1 MTTMTTTPAMTT
13 QILATD
19 APSGLMSNPIFVVA
33 ATVLLIA
40 ASAFFVAVEFSLIS
54 ARRHRLED
62 AAATSVAARAAL
74 RNASDLTLLLA
85 GSQLGI
91 TLCALALG
99 SVTKPALHHGLTPL
113 LEGVGLPLWIADVIA
128 FVLALIIVTF
138 LHLVV
143 GEMAPKSWSITHP
156 EYSATIL
163 ALPMRGFLWITR
175 PLLLLLNNTA
185 NAILHKLGVESR
197 DEVSAGQDADSLR
210 ELVRHSGEAGTLDD
224 TRQHQ
229 LLSALELQ
237 ELTVG
242 DLLGEREENLPATE
256 LEMSSV
262 DVDASPEQIRETA
275 RRTGHLRLLV
285 MDGDTAVGVVHARD
299 SIGADTGGTD
309 TGGID
314 TAGATARQLM
324 RPSLSLE
331 HDLSVSEAFRRMRE
345 ARAHLVV
352 VEQSGQHPGTHRSE
366 VRGVV
371 TLDDVVRR
379 LLPATA
385 GQGAGQGAEGAERGA
400 AGEGSA
406 G

>member
-1 MTTMTTTPAMTT
+1 MTPTTTL
-13 QILATD
+13 LA
-19 APSGLMSNPIFVVA
+19 AEAQSGLMSNPWVVLA

-62 AAATSVAARAAL
+62 AAATSRAARAAL
-74 RNASDLTLLLA
+74 RNASELTLLLA
-85 GSQLGI
+85 GAQLGI

-99 SVTKPALHHGLTPL
+99 SITKPAVHHWLTPVFA
-113 LEGVGLPLWIADVIA
+113 GWGLPYWTADVIA
-128 FVLALIIVTF
+128 FILALIIVTF

-156 EYSATIL
+156 EYSATL
-163 ALPMRGFLWITR
+163 LSLPMRGFLWITR
-175 PLLLLLNNTA
+175 PLLVTLNTIA
-185 NAILHKLGVESR
+185 NRILYRLGVETR

-224 TRQHQ
+224 THQRQ

-242 DLLGEREENLPATE
+242 DLLGERGIDEPATPE
-256 LEMSSV
+256 EMSSV
-262 DVDASPEQIRETA
+262 GVDATPEEIRDTA

-285 MDGDTAVGVVHARD
+285 LEDDTSIGVVHARD
-299 SIGADTGGTD
+299 AIDAEGT
-309 TGGID
+309 
-314 TAGATARQLM
+314 ATARELM

-331 HDLSVSEAFRRMRE
+331 HDLTVADAFRRMRE

-352 VEQSGQHPGTHRSE
+352 VEQSGGHPGTHVSE
-366 VRGVV
+366 VRGVL

-379 LLPATA
+379 LLPVAS
-385 GQGAGQGAEGAERGA
+385 G
-400 AGEGSA
+400 
-406 G
+406 

>member
-1 MTTMTTTPAMTT
+1 MITT
-13 QILATD
+13 QILAAD
-19 APSGLMSNPIFVVA
+19 APSGLMFNPLFVVG
-33 ATVLLIA
+33 ATILLIV

-74 RNASDLTLLLA
+74 RNASELTLLLA
-85 GSQLGI
+85 GAQLGI

-99 SVTKPALHHGLTPL
+99 SITKPAVHHWLTPMFSSW
-113 LEGVGLPLWIADVIA
+113 GLPLWTADVIA
-128 FVLALIIVTF
+128 FILALIIVTF

-143 GEMAPKSWSITHP
+143 GEMAPKSWSISHP
-156 EYSATIL
+156 EYSATLL
-163 ALPMRGFLWITR
+163 ALPMRGFLWLTR
-175 PLLLLLNNTA
+175 PLLLLLNSTA
-185 NAILHKLGVESR
+185 NNILHMLGVESR

-210 ELVRHSGEAGTLDD
+210 QLVRHSGEAGTLDD

-242 DLLGEREENLPATE
+242 DLLGEREAHTPATE
-256 LEMSSV
+256 SEMSSV
-262 DVDASPEQIRETA
+262 DLGASPEEIREVA

-285 MDGDTAVGVVHARD
+285 LDGETAVGVVHARD
-299 SIGADTGGTD
+299 SIGVDE
-309 TGGID
+309 
-314 TAGATARQLM
+314 GATARELM

-331 HDLSVSEAFRRMRE
+331 QDLTVAEAFRRMRE

-352 VEQSGQHPGTHRSE
+352 VEQSGEYPGTHRSE

-385 GQGAGQGAEGAERGA
+385 DHGG
-400 AGEGSA
+400 GS
-406 G
+406 

>member
-1 MTTMTTTPAMTT
+1 MMPTAVHTTGTHPTVIDTT
-13 QILATD
+13 IVLAAE
-19 APSGLMSNPIFVVA
+19 APTGLMNNPLFIVT
-33 ATVLLIA
+33 ATILLIA

-62 AAATSVAARAAL
+62 DAAHSASARAAL
-74 RNASDLTLLLA
+74 KNASELTLLLA
-85 GSQLGI
+85 GAQLGI

-99 SVTKPALHHGLTPL
+99 SVTKPAVHHWLTPVFA
-113 LEGVGLPLWIADVIA
+113 GWGLPYWTADVIA
-128 FVLALIIVTF
+128 FILALLIVTF

-156 EYSATIL
+156 EYSATLL
-163 ALPMRGFLWITR
+163 ALPMRGFLWLTR

-185 NAILHKLGVESR
+185 NWILHRLGVESV
-197 DEVSAGQDADSLR
+197 DEVGAGQDADSLR

-224 TRQHQ
+224 THQRQ

-242 DLLGEREENLPATE
+242 DLLGERGTELPATTD
-256 LEMSSV
+256 EMSSV
-262 DVDASPEQIRETA
+262 TLDATPEEIREAA

-285 MDGDTAVGVVHARD
+285 LDGETAVGVVHARD
-299 SIGADTGGTD
+299 SIDVPE
-309 TGGID
+309 
-314 TAGATARQLM
+314 GATARELM

-331 HDLSVSEAFRRMRE
+331 HDLSVAEAFRRMRE

-352 VEQSGQHPGTHRSE
+352 VEKSGGHPGTHVSE
-366 VRGVV
+366 VRGVL

-379 LLPATA
+379 LLPVT
-385 GQGAGQGAEGAERGA
+385 
-400 AGEGSA
+400 SA
-406 G
+406 

>member
-1 MTTMTTTPAMTT
+1 MTPTTTL
-13 QILATD
+13 LAAD
-19 APSGLMSNPIFVVA
+19 ADGGIMSNPWVVLV

-62 AAATSVAARAAL
+62 DAAHSAAARAAL
-74 RNASDLTLLLA
+74 KNASELTLLLA
-85 GSQLGI
+85 GAQLGI

-99 SVTKPALHHGLTPL
+99 SITKPAVHHWLTPVFA
-113 LEGVGLPLWIADVIA
+113 GWGLPLWTADVIA
-128 FVLALIIVTF
+128 FILALIIVTF

-156 EYSATIL
+156 EYSATL
-163 ALPMRGFLWITR
+163 LSLPMRGFLWLTR
-175 PLLLLLNNTA
+175 PLLLVLNNTA
-185 NAILHKLGVESR
+185 NAILHRLGVEAV
-197 DEVSAGQDADSLR
+197 DEVAAGQDADSLR

-224 TRQHQ
+224 THQRQ

-242 DLLGEREENLPATE
+242 DLLGERDLDQPAVPE
-256 LEMSSV
+256 EMSSV
-262 DVDASPEQIRETA
+262 GVDAGPDEIRDTA

-285 MDGDTAVGVVHARD
+285 LEDDTAVGVVHARD
-299 SIGADTGGTD
+299 AINVDGD
-309 TGGID
+309 
-314 TAGATARQLM
+314 ATARELM

-331 HDLSVSEAFRRMRE
+331 HDLTVAEAFRRMRE

-352 VEQSGQHPGTHRSE
+352 VEQSGGHPGTHVSE
-366 VRGVV
+366 VRGVL

-379 LLPATA
+379 LLPVT
-385 GQGAGQGAEGAERGA
+385 
-400 AGEGSA
+400 SA
-406 G
+406 

>member
-1 MTTMTTTPAMTT
+1 MTPTTTLMAAEA
-13 QILATD
+13 Q
-19 APSGLMSNPIFVVA
+19 SGLMSNPWVVLA

-62 AAATSVAARAAL
+62 AAATSRAARAAL
-74 RNASDLTLLLA
+74 RNASELTLLLA
-85 GSQLGI
+85 GAQLGI

-99 SVTKPALHHGLTPL
+99 SITKPAVHHWLTPVFS
-113 LEGVGLPLWIADVIA
+113 GWGLPLWTADVIA
-128 FVLALIIVTF
+128 FILALIIVTF

-156 EYSATIL
+156 EYSATLL
-163 ALPMRGFLWITR
+163 AIPMRAFLWLTR
-175 PLLLLLNNTA
+175 PLLVALNAMA
-185 NAILHKLGVESR
+185 NNILHRLGVESR

-224 TRQHQ
+224 THQRQ

-242 DLLGEREENLPATE
+242 DLLGERGVDTPASPE
-256 LEMSSV
+256 EMSSV
-262 DVDASPEQIRETA
+262 GADATPGEIRDTA

-285 MDGDTAVGVVHARD
+285 LENDTAVGVVHARD
-299 SIGADTGGTD
+299 A
-309 TGGID
+309 ID
-314 TAGATARQLM
+314 VEGPATARELM
-324 RPSLSLE
+324 RSSLSLE
-331 HDLSVSEAFRRMRE
+331 HDLTVAEAFRRMRD

-352 VEQSGQHPGTHRSE
+352 VEQSGGHPGTHVSE
-366 VRGVV
+366 VRGVL

-379 LLPATA
+379 LLPVTS
-385 GQGAGQGAEGAERGA
+385 G
-400 AGEGSA
+400 
-406 G
+406 

>member
-1 MTTMTTTPAMTT
+1 MTPTTTLMAAEA
-13 QILATD
+13 Q
-19 APSGLMSNPIFVVA
+19 SGLMSNPWVVLA

-62 AAATSVAARAAL
+62 AAATSRAARAAL
-74 RNASDLTLLLA
+74 RNASELTLLLA
-85 GSQLGI
+85 GAQLGI

-99 SVTKPALHHGLTPL
+99 SITKPAVHHWLTPVFS
-113 LEGVGLPLWIADVIA
+113 GWGLPLWTADVIA
-128 FVLALIIVTF
+128 FILALIIVTF

-156 EYSATIL
+156 EYSATLL
-163 ALPMRGFLWITR
+163 AIPMRAFLWLTR
-175 PLLLLLNNTA
+175 PLLVALNAMA
-185 NAILHKLGVESR
+185 NNILHRLGVESR

-224 TRQHQ
+224 THQRQ

-242 DLLGEREENLPATE
+242 DLLGERGVDTPASPE
-256 LEMSSV
+256 EMSSV
-262 DVDASPEQIRETA
+262 GADATPGEIRDTA

-285 MDGDTAVGVVHARD
+285 LENDSAVGVVHARD
-299 SIGADTGGTD
+299 A
-309 TGGID
+309 ID
-314 TAGATARQLM
+314 VEGPATARELM
-324 RPSLSLE
+324 RSSLSLE
-331 HDLSVSEAFRRMRE
+331 HDLTVAEAFRRMRD

-352 VEQSGQHPGTHRSE
+352 VEQSGGHPGTHVSE
-366 VRGVV
+366 VRGVL

-379 LLPATA
+379 LLPVTS
-385 GQGAGQGAEGAERGA
+385 G
-400 AGEGSA
+400 
-406 G
+406 

>member
-1 MTTMTTTPAMTT
+1 
-13 QILATD
+13 
-19 APSGLMSNPIFVVA
+19 MSNPIFVVA
-33 ATVLLIA
+33 ATVLLIT

-85 GSQLGI
+85 GAQLGI

-99 SVTKPALHHGLTPL
+99 SITKPALHHWMTPL
-113 LEGVGLPLWIADVIA
+113 LESAGLPLWTADVIA
-128 FVLALIIVTF
+128 FILALIVVTF

-163 ALPMRGFLWITR
+163 ALPMRGFLWIAR

-256 LEMSSV
+256 QEMSSV
-262 DVDASPEQIRETA
+262 DVDAGPEQIRETA

-285 MDGDTAVGVVHARD
+285 LDGETAVGVVHARD
-299 SIGADTGGTD
+299 SIGA
-309 TGGID
+309 D

>member
-1 MTTMTTTPAMTT
+1 MTPTTTLMAAEA
-13 QILATD
+13 Q
-19 APSGLMSNPIFVVA
+19 SGLMSNPWVVLA

-62 AAATSVAARAAL
+62 AAATSRAARAAL
-74 RNASDLTLLLA
+74 RNASELTLLLA
-85 GSQLGI
+85 GAQLGI

-99 SVTKPALHHGLTPL
+99 SITKPAVHHWLTPVFS
-113 LEGVGLPLWIADVIA
+113 GWGLPLWTADVIA
-128 FVLALIIVTF
+128 FILALIIVTF

-156 EYSATIL
+156 EYSATLL
-163 ALPMRGFLWITR
+163 AIPMRAFLWLTR
-175 PLLLLLNNTA
+175 PLLVALNAMA
-185 NAILHKLGVESR
+185 NNILHRLGVESR

-224 TRQHQ
+224 THQRQ

-242 DLLGEREENLPATE
+242 DLLGERGVDTPASPE
-256 LEMSSV
+256 EMSSV
-262 DVDASPEQIRETA
+262 GADATPGEIRDTA

-285 MDGDTAVGVVHARD
+285 LEDDTAVGVVHARD
-299 SIGADTGGTD
+299 A
-309 TGGID
+309 ID
-314 TAGATARQLM
+314 VEGPATARELM
-324 RPSLSLE
+324 RSSLSLE
-331 HDLSVSEAFRRMRE
+331 HDLTVAEAFRRMRD

-352 VEQSGQHPGTHRSE
+352 VEQSGGHPGTHVSE
-366 VRGVV
+366 VRGVL

-379 LLPATA
+379 LLPVTS
-385 GQGAGQGAEGAERGA
+385 G
-400 AGEGSA
+400 
-406 G
+406 

>member
-1 MTTMTTTPAMTT
+1 MTDPVITHTTMTVTH
-13 QILATD
+13 LAAD
-19 APSGLMSNPIFVVA
+19 APSGIMSNPWVVLG
-33 ATVLLIA
+33 ATAFFIV

-74 RNASDLTLLLA
+74 RNASELTLLLA
-85 GSQLGI
+85 GAQLGI

-99 SVTKPALHHGLTPL
+99 SVTKPAVHHWLTPVFT
-113 LEGVGLPLWIADVIA
+113 GWGLPLWTADVIA

-156 EYSATIL
+156 EYSATLL
-163 ALPMRGFLWITR
+163 ALPMRGFLWVTR

-185 NAILHKLGVESR
+185 NAILHKLGVEAR
-197 DEVSAGQDADSLR
+197 DEVSSGQDADSLR

-224 TRQHQ
+224 TRQRQ

-242 DLLGEREENLPATE
+242 DLLGEREAHNPATE
-256 LEMSSV
+256 SEMSSV
-262 DVDASPEQIRETA
+262 DVAASPEEIRETA

-285 MDGDTAVGVVHARD
+285 LDGETAVGVVHARD
-299 SIGADTGGTD
+299 AIEADQS
-309 TGGID
+309 
-314 TAGATARQLM
+314 ATARELM

-331 HDLSVSEAFRRMRE
+331 QDLTVAETFRRMRE
-345 ARAHLVV
+345 SRAHLVV
-352 VEQSGQHPGTHRSE
+352 VEQSGGHPGTHVSE

-379 LLPATA
+379 LLPVTS
-385 GQGAGQGAEGAERGA
+385 G
-400 AGEGSA
+400 
-406 G
+406 

>member
-1 MTTMTTTPAMTT
+1 MTPTTTLMAAEA
-13 QILATD
+13 Q
-19 APSGLMSNPIFVVA
+19 SGLMSNPWVVLA

-62 AAATSVAARAAL
+62 AAATSRAARAAL
-74 RNASDLTLLLA
+74 RNASELTLLLA
-85 GSQLGI
+85 GAQLGI

-99 SVTKPALHHGLTPL
+99 SITKPAVHHWLTPVFS
-113 LEGVGLPLWIADVIA
+113 GWGLPLWTADVIA
-128 FVLALIIVTF
+128 FILALIIVTF

-156 EYSATIL
+156 EYSATLL
-163 ALPMRGFLWITR
+163 AIPMRAFLWLTR
-175 PLLLLLNNTA
+175 PLLVALNAMA
-185 NAILHKLGVESR
+185 NNILHRLGVESR

-224 TRQHQ
+224 THQRQ

-242 DLLGEREENLPATE
+242 DLLGERGVDTPASPE
-256 LEMSSV
+256 EMSSV
-262 DVDASPEQIRETA
+262 GADATPGEIRDTA

-285 MDGDTAVGVVHARD
+285 LEDDTAVGVVHARD
-299 SIGADTGGTD
+299 A
-309 TGGID
+309 ID
-314 TAGATARQLM
+314 VEGPATARELM
-324 RPSLSLE
+324 RSSLSLE
-331 HDLSVSEAFRRMRE
+331 HDLTVAEAFRRMRD

-352 VEQSGQHPGTHRSE
+352 VEQSGGHPGTHVSE
-366 VRGVV
+366 VRGVL

-379 LLPATA
+379 LLPVT
-385 GQGAGQGAEGAERGA
+385 
-400 AGEGSA
+400 SA
-406 G
+406 

>member
-1 MTTMTTTPAMTT
+1 MTPTTTLMAAEA
-13 QILATD
+13 Q
-19 APSGLMSNPIFVVA
+19 SGLMSNPWVVLA

-62 AAATSVAARAAL
+62 AAATSRAARAAL
-74 RNASDLTLLLA
+74 RNASELTLLLA
-85 GSQLGI
+85 GAQLGI

-99 SVTKPALHHGLTPL
+99 SITKPAVHHWLTPVFS
-113 LEGVGLPLWIADVIA
+113 GWGLPLWTADVIA
-128 FVLALIIVTF
+128 FILALIIVTF

-156 EYSATIL
+156 EYSATLL
-163 ALPMRGFLWITR
+163 AIPMRAFLWLTR
-175 PLLLLLNNTA
+175 PLLVALNAMA
-185 NAILHKLGVESR
+185 NNILHRLGVESR

-224 TRQHQ
+224 THQRQ

-242 DLLGEREENLPATE
+242 DLLGERGVDTPASPE
-256 LEMSSV
+256 EMSSV
-262 DVDASPEQIRETA
+262 GADATPGEIRDTA

-285 MDGDTAVGVVHARD
+285 LEDDSAVGVVHARD
-299 SIGADTGGTD
+299 A
-309 TGGID
+309 ID
-314 TAGATARQLM
+314 VEGPATARELM
-324 RPSLSLE
+324 RSSLSLE
-331 HDLSVSEAFRRMRE
+331 HDLTVAEAFRRMRD

-352 VEQSGQHPGTHRSE
+352 VEQSGGHPGTHVSE
-366 VRGVV
+366 VRGVL

-379 LLPATA
+379 LLPVTS
-385 GQGAGQGAEGAERGA
+385 G
-400 AGEGSA
+400 
-406 G
+406 

>member
-1 MTTMTTTPAMTT
+1 MGNPWVV
-13 QILATD
+13 LGAT
-19 APSGLMSNPIFVVA
+19 A
-33 ATVLLIA
+33 LLII

-74 RNASDLTLLLA
+74 RNASELTLLLA
-85 GSQLGI
+85 GAQLGI

-99 SVTKPALHHGLTPL
+99 SITKPAVHHWLTPVFTGL
-113 LEGVGLPLWIADVIA
+113 GLPLWTADVIA
-128 FVLALIIVTF
+128 FILALIIVTF

-143 GEMAPKSWSITHP
+143 GEMAPKSWSISHP
-156 EYSATIL
+156 EYSATLL
-163 ALPMRGFLWITR
+163 ALPMRAFLWLTR

-185 NAILHKLGVESR
+185 NAILHKLGVEAR

-224 TRQHQ
+224 TRQRQ

-242 DLLGEREENLPATE
+242 DLLGEREAHAPASE
-256 LEMSSV
+256 SEMSSV
-262 DVDASPEQIRETA
+262 DVDAGPEEIRETA

-285 MDGDTAVGVVHARD
+285 LDGETAVGVVHARD
-299 SIGADTGGTD
+299 SI
-309 TGGID
+309 
-314 TAGATARQLM
+314 TAPETATARELM
-324 RPSLSLE
+324 RPSLTLE
-331 HDLSVSEAFRRMRE
+331 MDLTVAEAFRRMRE
-345 ARAHLVV
+345 SRAHLVV
-352 VEQSGQHPGTHRSE
+352 VEESGGFPGTHVSE

-379 LLPATA
+379 LLPVT
-385 GQGAGQGAEGAERGA
+385 
-400 AGEGSA
+400 S
-406 G
+406 

>member
-1 MTTMTTTPAMTT
+1 MTVTH
-13 QILATD
+13 LA
-19 APSGLMSNPIFVVA
+19 AESSSGIMGNPWVVLG
-33 ATVLLIA
+33 ATALLII

-74 RNASDLTLLLA
+74 RNASELTLLLA
-85 GSQLGI
+85 GAQLGI

-99 SVTKPALHHGLTPL
+99 SITKPAVHHWLTPVFTGL
-113 LEGVGLPLWIADVIA
+113 GLPLWTADVIA
-128 FVLALIIVTF
+128 FILALIIVTF

-143 GEMAPKSWSITHP
+143 GEMAPKSWSISHP
-156 EYSATIL
+156 EYSATLL
-163 ALPMRGFLWITR
+163 ALPMRAFLWLTR

-185 NAILHKLGVESR
+185 NAILHKLGVEAR

-224 TRQHQ
+224 TRQRQ

-242 DLLGEREENLPATE
+242 DLLGEREAHAPASE
-256 LEMSSV
+256 SEMSSV
-262 DVDASPEQIRETA
+262 DVDAGPEEIRETA

-285 MDGDTAVGVVHARD
+285 LDGETAVGVVHARD
-299 SIGADTGGTD
+299 SI
-309 TGGID
+309 
-314 TAGATARQLM
+314 TAPETATARELM
-324 RPSLSLE
+324 RPSLTLE
-331 HDLSVSEAFRRMRE
+331 MDLTVAEAFRRMRE
-345 ARAHLVV
+345 SRAHLVV
-352 VEQSGQHPGTHRSE
+352 VEESGGFPGTHVSE

-379 LLPATA
+379 LLPVT
-385 GQGAGQGAEGAERGA
+385 
-400 AGEGSA
+400 S
-406 G
+406 

>member
-1 MTTMTTTPAMTT
+1 MTPTTTLMAAEA
-13 QILATD
+13 Q
-19 APSGLMSNPIFVVA
+19 SGLMSYPWVVLA

-62 AAATSVAARAAL
+62 AAATSRAARAAL
-74 RNASDLTLLLA
+74 RNASELTLLLA
-85 GSQLGI
+85 GAQLGI

-99 SVTKPALHHGLTPL
+99 SITKPAVHHWLTPVFS
-113 LEGVGLPLWIADVIA
+113 GWGLPLWTADVIA
-128 FVLALIIVTF
+128 FILALIIVTF

-156 EYSATIL
+156 EYSATLL
-163 ALPMRGFLWITR
+163 AIPMRAFLWLTR
-175 PLLLLLNNTA
+175 PLLVALNAMA
-185 NAILHKLGVESR
+185 NNILHRLGVESR

-224 TRQHQ
+224 THQRQ

-242 DLLGEREENLPATE
+242 DLLGERGVDTPASPE
-256 LEMSSV
+256 EMSSV
-262 DVDASPEQIRETA
+262 GADATPGEIRDTA

-285 MDGDTAVGVVHARD
+285 LEDDTAVGVVHARD
-299 SIGADTGGTD
+299 A
-309 TGGID
+309 ID
-314 TAGATARQLM
+314 VEGPATARELM
-324 RPSLSLE
+324 RSSLSLE
-331 HDLSVSEAFRRMRE
+331 HDLTVAEAFRRMRD

-352 VEQSGQHPGTHRSE
+352 VEQSGGHPGTHVSE
-366 VRGVV
+366 VRGVL

-379 LLPATA
+379 LLPVTS
-385 GQGAGQGAEGAERGA
+385 G
-400 AGEGSA
+400 
-406 G
+406 

>member
-1 MTTMTTTPAMTT
+1 MTPTTTLMAAEA
-13 QILATD
+13 Q
-19 APSGLMSNPIFVVA
+19 SGLMSNPWVVLA

-62 AAATSVAARAAL
+62 AAATSRAARAAL
-74 RNASDLTLLLA
+74 RNASELTLLLA
-85 GSQLGI
+85 GAQLGI

-99 SVTKPALHHGLTPL
+99 SITKPAVHHWLTPVFS
-113 LEGVGLPLWIADVIA
+113 GWGLPLWTADVIA
-128 FVLALIIVTF
+128 FILALIIVTF

-156 EYSATIL
+156 EYSATLL
-163 ALPMRGFLWITR
+163 AIPMRAFLWLTR
-175 PLLLLLNNTA
+175 PLLVAL
-185 NAILHKLGVESR
+185 NAIANNILHRLGVESR

-224 TRQHQ
+224 THQRQ

-242 DLLGEREENLPATE
+242 DLLGERGVDTPASPE
-256 LEMSSV
+256 EMSSV
-262 DVDASPEQIRETA
+262 GADATPGEIRDTA

-285 MDGDTAVGVVHARD
+285 LEDDTAVGVVHARD
-299 SIGADTGGTD
+299 A
-309 TGGID
+309 ID
-314 TAGATARQLM
+314 VEGPATARELM
-324 RPSLSLE
+324 RSSLSLE
-331 HDLSVSEAFRRMRE
+331 HDLTVAEAFRRMRD

-352 VEQSGQHPGTHRSE
+352 VEQSGGHPGTHVSE
-366 VRGVV
+366 VRGVL

-379 LLPATA
+379 LLPVTS
-385 GQGAGQGAEGAERGA
+385 G
-400 AGEGSA
+400 
-406 G
+406 

>member
-1 MTTMTTTPAMTT
+1 MTTMTTTPAITT
-13 QILATD
+13 QILAAD

-85 GSQLGI
+85 GAQLGI

-309 TGGID
+309 T
-314 TAGATARQLM
+314 AGATARQLM

-385 GQGAGQGAEGAERGA
+385 GQRAGQGAERGA

>member
-1 MTTMTTTPAMTT
+1 MTPTTTLMAAEA
-13 QILATD
+13 Q
-19 APSGLMSNPIFVVA
+19 SGLMSNPWVVLA

-62 AAATSVAARAAL
+62 AAATSRAARAAL
-74 RNASDLTLLLA
+74 RNASELTLLLA
-85 GSQLGI
+85 GAQLGI

-99 SVTKPALHHGLTPL
+99 SITKPAVHHWLTPVFS
-113 LEGVGLPLWIADVIA
+113 GWGLPLWTSDVIA
-128 FVLALIIVTF
+128 FILALIIVTF

-156 EYSATIL
+156 EYSATLL
-163 ALPMRGFLWITR
+163 AIPMRAFLWLTR
-175 PLLLLLNNTA
+175 PLLVALNAMA
-185 NAILHKLGVESR
+185 NNILHRLGVESR

-224 TRQHQ
+224 THQRQ

-242 DLLGEREENLPATE
+242 DLLGERGVDTPASPE
-256 LEMSSV
+256 EMSSV
-262 DVDASPEQIRETA
+262 GADATPGEIRDTA

-285 MDGDTAVGVVHARD
+285 LEDDTAVGVVHARD
-299 SIGADTGGTD
+299 A
-309 TGGID
+309 ID
-314 TAGATARQLM
+314 VEGPATARELM
-324 RPSLSLE
+324 RSSLSLE
-331 HDLSVSEAFRRMRE
+331 HDLTVAEAFRRMRD

-352 VEQSGQHPGTHRSE
+352 VEQSGGHPGTHVSE
-366 VRGVV
+366 VRGVL

-379 LLPATA
+379 LLPVTS
-385 GQGAGQGAEGAERGA
+385 G
-400 AGEGSA
+400 
-406 G
+406 

>member
-1 MTTMTTTPAMTT
+1 MTPTTTLMAAEA
-13 QILATD
+13 Q
-19 APSGLMSNPIFVVA
+19 SGLMSNPWVVLA

-62 AAATSVAARAAL
+62 AAATSRAARAAL
-74 RNASDLTLLLA
+74 RNASELTLLLA
-85 GSQLGI
+85 GAQLGI

-99 SVTKPALHHGLTPL
+99 SITKPAVHHWLTPVFS
-113 LEGVGLPLWIADVIA
+113 GWGLPLWTADVIA
-128 FVLALIIVTF
+128 FILALIIVTF

-156 EYSATIL
+156 EYSATLL
-163 ALPMRGFLWITR
+163 AIPMRAFLWLTR
-175 PLLLLLNNTA
+175 PLLVAL
-185 NAILHKLGVESR
+185 NAIANNILHRLGVESR

-224 TRQHQ
+224 THQRQ

-242 DLLGEREENLPATE
+242 DLLGERGVDTPASPE
-256 LEMSSV
+256 EMSSV
-262 DVDASPEQIRETA
+262 GADATPGEIRDTA

-285 MDGDTAVGVVHARD
+285 LEDDTAVGVVHARD
-299 SIGADTGGTD
+299 A
-309 TGGID
+309 ID
-314 TAGATARQLM
+314 VEGPATARELM
-324 RPSLSLE
+324 RSSLSLE
-331 HDLSVSEAFRRMRE
+331 HDLTVADAFRRMRD

-352 VEQSGQHPGTHRSE
+352 VEQSGGHPGTHVSE
-366 VRGVV
+366 VRGVL

-379 LLPATA
+379 LLPVTS
-385 GQGAGQGAEGAERGA
+385 G
-400 AGEGSA
+400 
-406 G
+406 

>member
-1 MTTMTTTPAMTT
+1 MITT
-13 QILATD
+13 QILAAD
-19 APSGLMSNPIFVVA
+19 APSGLMFNPLFVVG
-33 ATVLLIA
+33 ATILLIV

-74 RNASDLTLLLA
+74 RNASELTLLLA
-85 GSQLGI
+85 GAQLGI

-99 SVTKPALHHGLTPL
+99 SITKPAVHHWLTPMFSSW
-113 LEGVGLPLWIADVIA
+113 GLPLWTADVIA
-128 FVLALIIVTF
+128 FILALIIVTF

-143 GEMAPKSWSITHP
+143 GEMAPKSWSISHP
-156 EYSATIL
+156 EYSATLL
-163 ALPMRGFLWITR
+163 ALPMRGFLWLTR
-175 PLLLLLNNTA
+175 PLLLLLNSTA
-185 NAILHKLGVESR
+185 NQILHLLGVESR

-210 ELVRHSGEAGTLDD
+210 QLVRHSGEAGTLDD

-242 DLLGEREENLPATE
+242 DLLGERESHTPATE
-256 LEMSSV
+256 SEMSSV
-262 DVDASPEQIRETA
+262 DLGANPEEIREVA

-285 MDGDTAVGVVHARD
+285 LDGETAVGVIHARD
-299 SIGADTGGTD
+299 SIGVDE
-309 TGGID
+309 
-314 TAGATARQLM
+314 GATARELM

-331 HDLSVSEAFRRMRE
+331 QDLTVAEAFRRMRE

-352 VEQSGQHPGTHRSE
+352 VEQSGEYPGTHRSE

-385 GQGAGQGAEGAERGA
+385 DHGG
-400 AGEGSA
+400 GS
-406 G
+406 